1 MNTNG
6 KYNGIFTALLTPFNE
21 AGEVNEGELIKLI
34 KFNLDMGVRG
44 FYVCGSTG
52 ESFLLSK
59 EERMRIME
67 IVKREAEG
75 STLIAHI
82 GSLDE
87 RDACEMAKHAKALGY
102 DAISSVAPFYFK
114 FSPAEIKGYY
124 ERLADAGDL
133 PMLVY
138 HIPALSGVSLSQDSM
153 SAFLRDPRF
162 LGIKYTSNDFFTLER
177 LKAEYPDK
185 LFFNGYDE
193 MLLSG
198 LAMGADGAIGSTYN
212 FMADKF
218 VKIYSLFAEGKLDEA
233 RKIQNE
239 ANKIITILCKIG
251 VMQAEKEI
259 LCQLGFDFG
268 CCRHPFLPVSDADK
282 KLIAEEILPL
292 LTKRPR

>member
-1 MNTNG
+1 MNTNE

-59 EERMRIME
+59 EERMKIME
-67 IVKREAEG
+67 IVKREAKG

-87 RDACEMAKHAKALGY
+87 RDACEMARHAKALGY

-124 ERLADAGDL
+124 ERLADAGEL

-218 VKIYSLFAEGKLDEA
+218 VKIYSLFSEGKLDEA

-268 CCRHPFLPVSDADK
+268 CCRRPFLPVSDADK

>member
-1 MNTNG
+1 MSTNE

-59 EERMRIME
+59 EERMKIME

-87 RDACEMAKHAKALGY
+87 RDACEMARHAKALGY

-124 ERLADAGDL
+124 ERLADAGEL

-218 VKIYSLFAEGKLDEA
+218 VKIYSLFSEGKLDEA

-282 KLIAEEILPL
+282 KLISEEILPL

>member
-6 KYNGIFTALLTPFNE
+6 KYNGIFTALLTPFDE
-21 AGEVNEGELIKLI
+21 DGGINEGELIKLI

-67 IVKREAEG
+67 IVKREAEE

-87 RDACEMAKHAKALGY
+87 RDACEMAKHAKTLGY

-124 ERLADAGDL
+124 ERLADAGEL

-218 VKIYSLFAEGKLDEA
+218 VKIYSLFSEGKLDEA

-282 KLIAEEILPL
+282 KLIAEEIIPL
-292 LTKRPR
+292 LTKRP

>member
-1 MNTNG
+1 MNTNE
-6 KYNGIFTALLTPFNE
+6 KYNGIFTALLTPFNKD
-21 AGEVNEGELIKLI
+21 GGINEEELIKLI

-59 EERMRIME
+59 EERMKIME

-218 VKIYSLFAEGKLDEA
+218 VKIYSLFSEGKLDEA

-282 KLIAEEILPL
+282 KLIAEEIIPL
-292 LTKRPR
+292 LTKRP

>member
-1 MNTNG
+1 MNTNE

-59 EERMRIME
+59 EERMKIME

-87 RDACEMAKHAKALGY
+87 RDACEMARHAKALGY

-124 ERLADAGDL
+124 ERLADAGEL

-218 VKIYSLFAEGKLDEA
+218 VKIYSLFSEGKLDEA

-268 CCRHPFLPVSDADK
+268 CCRRPFLPVLDADK

-292 LTKRPR
+292 LTKRP

>member
-34 KFNLDMGVRG
+34 KFNLDLGVRG

-59 EERMRIME
+59 EERMKIME

-87 RDACEMAKHAKALGY
+87 RDACEMARHAKALGY

-124 ERLADAGDL
+124 ERLADAGEL

-218 VKIYSLFAEGKLDEA
+218 VKIYSLFSEGKLDEA

-292 LTKRPR
+292 LTKRP

>member
-1 MNTNG
+1 MNTNE
-6 KYNGIFTALLTPFNE
+6 KYNGIFTALLTPFNKD
-21 AGEVNEGELIKLI
+21 GGINEEELIKLI

-59 EERMRIME
+59 EERMKIME

-87 RDACEMAKHAKALGY
+87 RDACEMARHAKALGY

-282 KLIAEEILPL
+282 KLIAEEIIPL
-292 LTKRPR
+292 LTKRP

>member
-1 MNTNG
+1 MNTNE
-6 KYNGIFTALLTPFNE
+6 KYNGIFTALLTPFDEDGGINE
-21 AGEVNEGELIKLI
+21 EELIKLI

-59 EERMRIME
+59 EERMKIME
-67 IVKREAEG
+67 IVQREAEG

-87 RDACEMAKHAKALGY
+87 RDACEMARHAKALGY

-198 LAMGADGAIGSTYN
+198 LAMGADGGIGSTYN

-282 KLIAEEILPL
+282 KLIAEEIIPL
-292 LTKRPR
+292 LTKRP

>member
-1 MNTNG
+1 MNTNE
-6 KYNGIFTALLTPFNE
+6 KYGGIFTALLTPFNE

-59 EERMRIME
+59 EERMKIME

-87 RDACEMAKHAKALGY
+87 RDACEMARHAKALGY

-124 ERLADAGDL
+124 ERLADAGEL

-218 VKIYSLFAEGKLDEA
+218 VKIYSLFSEGKLDEA

-292 LTKRPR
+292 LTKRP

>member
-1 MNTNG
+1 MSTNG
-6 KYNGIFTALLTPFNE
+6 KYNGIFTALLTPFDKD
-21 AGEVNEGELIKLI
+21 GGINEGELIKLI

-59 EERMRIME
+59 EERMKIME

-87 RDACEMAKHAKALGY
+87 RDACEMARHAKALGY

-124 ERLADAGDL
+124 ERLADAGEL

-282 KLIAEEILPL
+282 KLIAEEIIPL

>member
-1 MNTNG
+1 MNTNE
-6 KYNGIFTALLTPFNE
+6 KYNGIFTALLTPFDE
-21 AGEVNEGELIKLI
+21 SGEVNEKELIKLI
-34 KFNLDMGVRG
+34 KFNKDMGVRG

-59 EERMRIME
+59 EERMKIME
-67 IVKREAEG
+67 TVKNAADG
-75 STLIAHI
+75 CTLIAHI
-82 GSLDE
+82 GSLNE
-87 RDACEMAKHAKALGY
+87 KDACEMARHAKALGY

-124 ERLADAGDL
+124 ERLADAAGL

-177 LKAEYPDK
+177 LKAQYPDK

-212 FMADKF
+212 FMAYKF
-218 VKIYSLFAEGKLDEA
+218 VKIYELFHEGKLDEA

-268 CCRHPFLPVSDADK
+268 SCRHPFLPVSDEDK
-282 KLIAEEILPL
+282 KLIAKEIIPH
-292 LTKRPR
+292 LTKMP